1 MKRREFITLLGGAA
15 AWPLAASAQQTIVG
29 FLHSGSQ
36 QEWAHAV
43 AAFQGSLKEAGYVVD
58 QNLRIDYRWAQ
69 DQYNRLPTLAADLA
83 GSNPSLMFVGGGTLA
98 ALAAKRATS
107 TIPIVFAIG
116 ADPVKMGLVGAL
128 NRPGGNVTGV
138 TFLLNA
144 LVAKRLE
151 LLREVAPSIGTI
163 GILVN
168 PTNPN
173 AQSDVRDVQ
182 DAARMLGLRTHVA
195 NIRSEN
201 EIEVAFEELRRERV
215 GAFILLPDPSF
226 ISRRNQIVALAA
238 RHSSPGMYFGREFAV
253 AGGLMTYSASLTE
266 AYRLAGGYVSQILNG
281 ANPADLPVLQPTKYE
296 LVINLKTAKA
306 LGLDMPV
313 QLQQLADEVIEDEA
327 PRVHRAARRSGG
339 DVVAR
344 GAGATGRA
352 RAARRGADEFG
363 SERQGSAG
371 SHRIILGRL
380 ATTGLD

>member
-1 MKRREFITLLGGAA
+1 MLDLRRRDFVTLLSGVAVG
-15 AWPLAASAQQTIVG
+15 WPLAASAQQPVVG

-36 QEWAHAV
+36 QEWSHAV
-43 AAFQGSLKEAGYVVD
+43 AAFQGSLKDAGYVAD
-58 QNLRIDYRWAQ
+58 QNLKIEYRWAQ
-69 DQYNRLPTLAADLA
+69 DQYDRLPTLAADLA
-83 GSNPSLMFVGGGTLA
+83 GRNPSLMFVGGGTLA

-116 ADPVKMGLVGAL
+116 GDPVKIGLVGAL

-168 PTNPN
+168 PTNPF

-182 DAARMLGLRTHVA
+182 DAARMLGLRTHVG

-215 GAFILLPDPSF
+215 GAFILLPDPNF
-226 ISRRNQIVALAA
+226 ISRRDQIVALAA
-238 RHSSPGMYFGREFAV
+238 RHSFLGMYFVREFAV

-266 AYRLAGGYVSQILNG
+266 AYRLAGGYVSRILNG

-306 LGLDMPV
+306 LGLDVPL
-313 QLQQLADEVIEDEA
+313 QLQQLADEVIE
-327 PRVHRAARRSGG
+327 
-339 DVVAR
+339 
-344 GAGATGRA
+344 
-352 RAARRGADEFG
+352 
-363 SERQGSAG
+363 
-371 SHRIILGRL
+371 
-380 ATTGLD
+380 

>member
-1 MKRREFITLLGGAA
+1 MRRREFIALLGGASA
-15 AWPLAASAQQTIVG
+15 VWPLAARAQQVVVG

-36 QEWAHAV
+36 QEWTHAV
-43 AAFQGSLKEAGYVVD
+43 AAFQGGLKEAGFVAD
-58 QNLRIDYRWAQ
+58 QNLRIEFRWAQ
-69 DQYNRLPTLAADLA
+69 DQYDRLPALAADLVA
-83 GSNPSLMFVGGGTLA
+83 RNPSVVFASGGSLA

-107 TIPIVFAIG
+107 AIPVVFAIG

-151 LLREVAPSIGTI
+151 FLREVAPAIGAI

-173 AQSDVRDVQ
+173 AQSDVRDAQ
-182 DAARMLGLRTHVA
+182 DAARVLGLRTHVG

-201 EIEVAFEELRRERV
+201 EIEVAFEQLRREGA
-215 GAFILLPDPSF
+215 GAFILLPDPNF
-226 ISRRNQIVALAA
+226 ISRRDQFVALAA
-238 RHSSPGMYFGREFAV
+238 RHSLPGMYFVREFAV

-266 AYRLAGGYVSQILNG
+266 AQRLAGGYVGRILNG

-306 LGLDMPV
+306 LGLDVPL
-313 QLQQLADEVIEDEA
+313 QLQQLADEVIE
-327 PRVHRAARRSGG
+327 
-339 DVVAR
+339 
-344 GAGATGRA
+344 
-352 RAARRGADEFG
+352 
-363 SERQGSAG
+363 
-371 SHRIILGRL
+371 
-380 ATTGLD
+380 

>member
-1 MKRREFITLLGGAA
+1 MMRRREVITLLGGVAA
-15 AWPLAASAQQTIVG
+15 AWPVAARAQQAVVG

-36 QEWAHAV
+36 EEWTYAV
-43 AAFQGSLKEAGYVVD
+43 AAFQGGLKEAGFVAD
-58 QNLRIDYRWAQ
+58 QNLRIEFRWAQ
-69 DQYNRLPTLAADLA
+69 DQYDRLPALAADLVA
-83 GSNPSLMFVGGGTLA
+83 RNPSVVFASGGSLA

-107 TIPIVFAIG
+107 AIPVVFAIG

-151 LLREVAPSIGTI
+151 FLREVAPAIGAI

-173 AQSDVRDVQ
+173 AQSDVRDTQ
-182 DAARMLGLRTHVA
+182 DAARVLGLRTHVG

-201 EIEVAFEELRRERV
+201 EIEVAFEQLRREGV
-215 GAFILLPDPSF
+215 GAFILLPDPNF
-226 ISRRNQIVALAA
+226 ISRRDQFVALAA
-238 RHSSPGMYFGREFAV
+238 RHSLPGMYFVREFAV

-266 AYRLAGGYVSQILNG
+266 AQRLAAGYVGRILNG

-306 LGLDMPV
+306 LGLDVPL
-313 QLQQLADEVIEDEA
+313 QLQQLADEVIE
-327 PRVHRAARRSGG
+327 
-339 DVVAR
+339 
-344 GAGATGRA
+344 
-352 RAARRGADEFG
+352 
-363 SERQGSAG
+363 
-371 SHRIILGRL
+371 
-380 ATTGLD
+380 

>member
-1 MKRREFITLLGGAA
+1 MLDMRRREFITLLGGAA
-15 AWPLAASAQQTIVG
+15 AAWPVAARAQQAVVG

-43 AAFQGSLKEAGYVVD
+43 AAFQDSLKEAGYVAD
-58 QNLRIDYRWAQ
+58 QNLRIEYRWAQ
-69 DQYNRLPTLAADLA
+69 DQYDRLPALAADLA
-83 GSNPSLMFVGGGTLA
+83 GRNPSLMFVGGGTLA
-98 ALAAKRATS
+98 ALAAKRATA

-116 ADPVKMGLVGAL
+116 SDPVKMGLVAAL

-151 LLREVAPSIGTI
+151 LLREVAPSIGAI

-182 DAARMLGLRTHVA
+182 DAARMLGLRTHVG

-201 EIEVAFEELRRERV
+201 EFEVAFEELRRERV
-215 GAFILLPDPSF
+215 GAFILLPDPTF
-226 ISRRNQIVALAA
+226 ISWRNQIVVLAA
-238 RHSSPGMYFGREFAV
+238 RHSFPGMYFVREFAV

-266 AYRLAGGYVSQILNG
+266 AYRLAGGYVSRIVNG

-306 LGLDMPV
+306 LGLDVPV
-313 QLQQLADEVIEDEA
+313 QLQQLADEVIE
-327 PRVHRAARRSGG
+327 
-339 DVVAR
+339 
-344 GAGATGRA
+344 
-352 RAARRGADEFG
+352 
-363 SERQGSAG
+363 
-371 SHRIILGRL
+371 
-380 ATTGLD
+380 

>member
-1 MKRREFITLLGGAA
+1 MFGMRRREFVSLLGGAAA
-15 AWPLAASAQQTIVG
+15 AWPLAARAQQAVAG

-43 AAFQGSLKEAGYVVD
+43 AAFQDSLKEAGYVAD

-69 DQYNRLPTLAADLA
+69 DQYDRLPALAADLA
-83 GSNPSLMFVGGGTLA
+83 GRNPSLMFVGGGTLA
-98 ALAAKRATS
+98 ALAAKRATA

-116 ADPVKMGLVGAL
+116 SDPVKMGLVAAL

-144 LVAKRLE
+144 LVAK
-151 LLREVAPSIGTI
+151 APSIGAI

-182 DAARMLGLRTHVA
+182 DAAQMLGLRTHVG

-201 EIEVAFEELRRERV
+201 EFEVAFEELRRERV
-215 GAFILLPDPSF
+215 GAFILLPDPTF
-226 ISRRNQIVALAA
+226 ISWRNQIVALAA
-238 RHSSPGMYFGREFAV
+238 RHSFPGMYFGREFAV

-266 AYRLAGGYVSQILNG
+266 AYRLAGGYVSRILNG
-281 ANPADLPVLQPTKYE
+281 ANPADLPVMQPTKYE

-306 LGLDMPV
+306 LGLDVPL
-313 QLQQLADEVIEDEA
+313 QLQQLADEVIE
-327 PRVHRAARRSGG
+327 
-339 DVVAR
+339 
-344 GAGATGRA
+344 
-352 RAARRGADEFG
+352 
-363 SERQGSAG
+363 
-371 SHRIILGRL
+371 
-380 ATTGLD
+380 